1 MSRLGDAGS
10 SPIRWK
16 ARDSETLIA
25 DLPSHETGPAYT
37 DPVWN
42 RSED

>member
-10 SPIRWK
+10 SPIRRK

-25 DLPSHETGPAYT
+25 DLPSHETDPAYT
-37 DPVWN
+37 DLVWN
-42 RSED
+42 RSEN

>member
-10 SPIRWK
+10 SPIRRK
-16 ARDSETLIA
+16 VRGSETLIA
-25 DLPSHETGPAYT
+25 DLPSHETDSAYT
-37 DPVWN
+37 DLVWN